1 MEHSP
6 TSATGTRWERTPWHA
21 TQRANFIYV
30 LLSLLAR
37 ANRETDVVDVLRG
50 DHGPGVHGR
59 EPERL
64 PERLHVDGEHRAARG
79 RRGPGPA
86 QIRSGLHGIDRVEQ
100 LGEVQRRDRRGV
112 GQEVRRGRVGEDY

>member
-1 MEHSP
+1 MTRQGYDLELTP
-6 TSATGTRWERTPWHA
+6 GMITRPAPGGSARPGTRRSGRTSS
-21 TQRANFIYV
+21 YV

-64 PERLHVDGEHRAARG
+64 PERLHVDGQHRAARG

-86 QIRSGLHGIDRVEQ
+86 QICSGLHGIDRVEQ
-100 LGEVQRRDRRGV
+100 LG
-112 GQEVRRGRVGEDY
+112 